1 MLSITPVALAK
12 TRQSHLVDFIYEH
25 QEVNESFGVSPQDT
39 ANAIEILGDFN
50 AYTVEILF
58 EATKSVD
65 KAALEVYLVDE
76 IQTMFD
82 TGEIDIY
89 TIYYFLETLK
99 TLGSLEISLGSSDLQ
114 DDIYTY
120 INETVQIGG
129 GFSPTNTSNNANM
142 VSTYYI
148 YNILTI
154 INEPVDNQTLH
165 KSWVLSCNNTDG
177 GYGGNQTLSSTLLTT
192 YFAVYLISELG
203 AINELADKNNTLNY
217 FKSLYIGDS
226 NNLEHYGGYLPDS
239 YADFPLLSST
249 FFCVE
254 GIGLIEE
261 NELNKD
267 ATSNWVLKHQSSL
280 DGGFSDWIEGIDQ
293 RFSSISTSYYA
304 FKILQFFN
312 LLNLLN
318 VEIFMVELNFLTL
331 IILTSVIGV
340 IVLVIYLIWRR
351 RRI

>member
-1 MLSITPVALAK
+1 MLSITPIALAK
-12 TRQSHLVDFIYEH
+12 TRQSHVIDFIYEQ
-25 QEVNESFGVSPQDT
+25 QEGNESFGSHQDT
-39 ANAIEILGDFN
+39 ANAIEILEAFS

-65 KAALEVYLVDE
+65 TTALKVYLGDE

-89 TIYYFLETLK
+89 KIYYFLETLN
-99 TLGSLEISLGSSDLQ
+99 TLEPLATSLDSDLH
-114 DDIYTY
+114 DEIYTY

-177 GYGGNQTLSSTLLTT
+177 GYGGNQTLSSTLITT

-203 AINELADKNNTLNY
+203 TINELANQTGTLNY
-217 FKSLYIGDS
+217 FTSLYIGDS

-239 YADFPLLSST
+239 FAEFPLLSST

-254 GIGLIEE
+254 GIGLIDA

-267 ATSNWVLKHQSSL
+267 ATSNWVLKHQSFL
-280 DGGFSDWIEGIDQ
+280 DGGFSDWVEGIDQ

-304 FKILQFFN
+304 FKILQIFDSLD
-312 LLNLLN
+312 LLIE
-318 VEIFMVELNFLTL
+318 EIFMVELNFLTL
-331 IILTSVIGV
+331 IIVTSVIGV

>member
-1 MLSITPVALAK
+1 MLSITPIALAK
-12 TRQSHLVDFIYEH
+12 TRQSHVIDFIYEQ
-25 QEVNESFGVSPQDT
+25 QEGNESFGSHQDT
-39 ANAIEILGDFN
+39 ANAIEILEAFS

-65 KAALEVYLVDE
+65 TTALKVYLGDE

-89 TIYYFLETLK
+89 KIYYFLETLN
-99 TLGSLEISLGSSDLQ
+99 TLEPLATSLDSDLH
-114 DDIYTY
+114 DEIYTY

-142 VSTYYI
+142 VSTYYM
-148 YNILTI
+148 YNILTV

-177 GYGGNQTLSSTLLTT
+177 GYGGNQTLSSTLITT

-203 AINELADKNNTLNY
+203 TINELVNLTSTLNY

-239 YADFPLLSST
+239 YAEFPLLSST

-254 GIGLIEE
+254 GIGLIDDT
-261 NELNKD
+261 ELNKD
-267 ATSNWVLKHQSSL
+267 ATSNWVLKHQSFL
-280 DGGFSDWIEGIDQ
+280 DGGFSDWSEGIDQ

-304 FKILQFFN
+304 FKILQTFD
-312 LLNLLN
+312 LLNLLKE
-318 VEIFMVELNFLTL
+318 EIFMVELNFLTS
-331 IILTSVIGV
+331 IIVTSVIGV

>member
-12 TRQSHLVDFIYEH
+12 TRQSHLVDFIYE
-25 QEVNESFGVSPQDT
+25 QQKENESFGESPQDT
-39 ANAIEILGDFN
+39 ANAIEILEAFDS
-50 AYTVEILF
+50 YIVEILF
-58 EATKSVD
+58 EETKSVD
-65 KAALEVYLVDE
+65 ISALKTYLGDE
-76 IQTMFD
+76 IQAMFD

-89 TIYYFLETLK
+89 KLYYFLETLK
-99 TLGSLEISLGSSDLQ
+99 TLGSIETSLDSDLH
-114 DDIYTY
+114 DEIYTY

-142 VSTYYI
+142 VSTYYM
-148 YNILTI
+148 YNILTT

-177 GYGGNQTLSSTLLTT
+177 GYGGNQTLSSTLITT

-203 AINELADKNNTLNY
+203 TINELVDQNNTLNY

-239 YADFPLLSST
+239 YAEFPLLSST

-254 GIGLIEE
+254 GIGLIDE

-267 ATSNWVLKHQSSL
+267 ATSNWVLKHQVYS
-280 DGGFSDWIEGIDQ
+280 DGGFSDWVEGVDQ
-293 RFSSISTSYYA
+293 RISSISTSYYA
-304 FKILQFFN
+304 FKLLQIFDSLG
-312 LLNLLN
+312 LLT
-318 VEIFMVELNFLTL
+318 EDIFMVELDILTL
-331 IILTSVIGV
+331 IIVTSVLGV
-340 IVLVIYLIWRR
+340 IILVVYLIWRR

>member
-12 TRQSHLVDFIYEH
+12 TRQSHLIDFIYYH
-25 QEVNESFGVSPQDT
+25 QKGNESFGVSPQDT
-39 ANAIEILGDFN
+39 ANAIEILASNN

-58 EATKSVD
+58 EETKSVD
-65 KAALEVYLVDE
+65 KAALEVYLMDE
-76 IQTMFD
+76 IQAMFD

-89 TIYYFLETLK
+89 TIYYFLETLR
-99 TLGSLEISLGSSDLQ
+99 SLETSLGSDLH

-203 AINELADKNNTLNY
+203 TINELADQNNTLNY
-217 FKSLYIGDS
+217 FKSLYIWDS

-239 YADFPLLSST
+239 YAEFPLLSST

-254 GIGLIEE
+254 GIGLIDE
-261 NELNKD
+261 NELNKA

-280 DGGFSDWIEGIDQ
+280 DGGFSD
-293 RFSSISTSYYA
+293 
-304 FKILQFFN
+304 
-312 LLNLLN
+312 
-318 VEIFMVELNFLTL
+318 
-331 IILTSVIGV
+331 
-340 IVLVIYLIWRR
+340 
-351 RRI
+351 